1 MAFKAI
7 TELIMQPKL
16 GGTAAFDRV
25 EQRYRGMAKS
35 GAKSAGMLGSA
46 WAKVGIGLASVVG
59 VAYSLKKALDFAKE
73 GEIAANAAMA
83 FRALNK
89 DGQAAVAAIRGGLR
103 GIIEETKAQQ
113 FVSKFTAMGFSVQQM
128 GQLSSVAF
136 KIWAA
141 TGKPAAEV
149 MAQVATAAATGRT
162 QTLANYGATKT
173 AGDYQ
178 AIFAKQMGVS
188 TDALDANQKQ
198 IAVLQGSLEE
208 LERKYGKIDPS
219 KVKTTAH
226 EATTAWADF
235 VSDLQSG
242 SATIAEESGKGLGV
256 LDRSLKRATQS
267 AIELMFQLRTGFEGA
282 NVSTAAGIAAHNR
295 AIAAAQARAEAEISL
310 QAETERLAT
319 IEKDRTKILA
329 DGGKVIADRALDEAA
344 LARAVTTHR
353 EALYALQS
361 LELSDAGKKQW
372 NQKLK
377 ESKAII
383 DDVADALRNG
393 AHPSLAQLSTDQ
405 ISAALATERFN
416 EALAASGI
424 TTDRTNEKLAEHL
437 KTLGKDVDLTGMS
450 TNGLAE
456 YKAKIAEARNAL
468 VSYVDKHELAG
479 VAIGHVTAREK
490 ELKEAIDA
498 AMVSA
503 QQQEQAAQ
511 QAEVLSAAY
520 ETLGLRSQSATE
532 KLSTM
537 WTASQAPDSSLESV
551 YGLYKQIWNV
561 ASAAD
566 ASAVSIARM
575 YLAATAG
582 LAGKLKDAPKS
593 RGARG
598 PSDISAEEAA
608 NRLAI
613 LNANDDLE
621 RIELEHVERLRDIRD
636 RYGRQKRA
644 RGIAL
649 LEEDARYRE
658 AATAGLQAA
667 ADAQKA
673 ILDQQA
679 EHERLAREQQL
690 RAQQEL
696 DAANAEATMM
706 REQALRDHMQRN
718 QEIISEYTG
727 QMSDVGRALADM
739 GHGFGSA
746 IAESMYGAEK
756 ASIAMSNAMVM
767 GGDAYKKSVPSA
779 IAASG
784 QMAGAF
790 IENERARALV
800 RALFE
805 QGAAVASLVGG
816 DFRGAALHQMAAGLF
831 FYAAG
836 KGGASAAAGVVS
848 ATPSQMQTPD
858 QQGGGSVVNNVYL
871 SGFAVGNAKELG
883 NQLGGALNAAAG
895 DVTLDSRLVRRVA
908 RTGF

>member
-35 GAKSAGMLGSA
+35 GAKSAGMLSSA
-46 WAKVGIGLASVVG
+46 WAQVGIGLAAIVG
-59 VAYSLKKALDFAKE
+59 TAYSLKKALDFAKE
-73 GEIAANAAMA
+73 GEVAANAAMA

-89 DGQAAVAAIRGGLR
+89 DGQAAVAAVRGGLR
-103 GIIEETKAQQ
+103 GIIEETQAQQ
-113 FVSKFTAMGFSVQQM
+113 FVSQFTAMGFSVKQM
-128 GQLSSVAF
+128 GELSSIAF
-136 KIWAA
+136 KVWAA
-141 TGKPAAEV
+141 TGKPAADV
-149 MAQVATAAATGRT
+149 MKQIATAAATGRT
-162 QTLANYGATKT
+162 QTLAQYGITKT

-178 AIFAKQMGVS
+178 SQFA
-188 TDALDANQKQ
+188 A
-198 IAVLQGSLEE
+198 E
-208 LERKYGKIDPS
+208 L
-219 KVKTTAH
+219 
-226 EATTAWADF
+226 
-235 VSDLQSG
+235 
-242 SATIAEESGKGLGV
+242 
-256 LDRSLKRATQS
+256 
-267 AIELMFQLRTGFEGA
+267 
-282 NVSTAAGIAAHNR
+282 NVSTKALSGQQVQAATLTGTLEDLAKKFGGIDASNVKTAANEAATAWKDMVSDIQVASAGAAEEIGVGYRMLGSAQEYAVDLALELTQGRTRANQTTAAGVAAHNR
-295 AIAAAQARAEAEISL
+295 AARAEMARAEAERDLI
-310 QAETERLAT
+310 ETGERLAT
-319 IEKDRTKILA
+319 IERDRANLLAKDGT
-329 DGGKVIADRALDEAA
+329 VIADRINSQQELNDV
-344 LARAVTTHR
+344 LFK
-353 EALYALQS
+353 YGQS
-361 LELSDAGKKQW
+361 LELMSDSELSAVARR
-372 NQKLK
+372 KLTEHTAKYK
-377 ESKAII
+377 EQILDLSN
-383 DDVADALRNG
+383 ALTDT
-393 AHPSLAQLSTDQ
+393 AHPAYGLVSRDN
-405 ISAALATERFN
+405 I
-416 EALAASGI
+416 LAAQAM
-424 TTDRTNEKLAEHL
+424 AEF
-437 KTLGKDVDLTGMS
+437 G
-450 TNGLAE
+450 
-456 YKAKIAEARNAL
+456 NAL
-468 VSYVDKHELAG
+468 VESGVFADKSSGQLEKHLRVLGEHKDLSSMSTDALAKYRSSIVDASAAVAKYAKDHGISAG
-479 VAIGHVTAREK
+479 VLADVNILVN
-490 ELKEAIDA
+490 ELTGNVDA
-498 AMVSA
+498 ATVAM
-503 QQQEQAAQ
+503 QRQETAAQ
-511 QAEVLSAAY
+511 QAEVLAAAY
-520 ETLGLRSQSATE
+520 DTLGLRSQSATE

-858 QQGGGSVVNNVYL
+858 QQGSGSVVNNVYL
-871 SGFAVGNAKELG
+871 SGFAVGNAKDLG